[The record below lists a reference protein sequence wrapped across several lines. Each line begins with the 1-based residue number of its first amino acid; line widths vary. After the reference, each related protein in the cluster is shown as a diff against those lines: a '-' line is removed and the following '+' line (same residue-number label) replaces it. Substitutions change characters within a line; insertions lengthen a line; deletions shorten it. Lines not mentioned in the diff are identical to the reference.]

1 MSNAN
6 DVSIRQTNSV
16 MQPFSS
22 RNLFDTV
29 SWITGFHF
37 FRIWSILKVFMLLTQ
52 VQITTLLFWPKE
64 FVSFIFLMSVRKIKK
79 GKSHNLS
86 KITSEIFRRDDA
98 NAYWKSKNY
107 VQTILAEFNLGIEF
121 NLSDWSPV
129 RCERRGGNLEVC
141 N

>member
-16 MQPFSS
+16 LQPFSS

-29 SWITGFHF
+29 SWITGFHLI
-37 FRIWSILKVFMLLTQ
+37 RIWSILKVFMLLTQ

-79 GKSHNLS
+79 GNSHNLS

-121 NLSDWSPV
+121 NLSDWSPI
-129 RCERRGGNLEVC
+129 RYERRGRNLEVC